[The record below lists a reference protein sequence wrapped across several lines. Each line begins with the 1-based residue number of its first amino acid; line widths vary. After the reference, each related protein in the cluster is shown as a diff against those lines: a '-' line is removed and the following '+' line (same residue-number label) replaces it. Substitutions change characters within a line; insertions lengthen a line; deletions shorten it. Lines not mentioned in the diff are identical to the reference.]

1 MIPRVVDASIAV
13 KWLLPEIHSGAARR
27 ILGGRHELV
36 APDLIWAEAGNV
48 LWKRV
53 RSGTVSTDDAQA
65 LLRDLRRFPITTLP
79 LSSLVESALEIAVSF
94 GRSVYDSLYLA
105 LALSRQCQLV
115 TADRRLYNSLSRG
128 PLARSLLWVEDI
140 P

>member
-1 MIPRVVDASIAV
+1 MIPSVVDASIAV
-13 KWLLPEIHSGAARR
+13 KWLLPEIHSAAAHR
-27 ILGGRHELV
+27 ILGGRNELF

-53 RSGTVSTDDAQA
+53 RIGAVSTDNAQA

-94 GRSVYDSLYLA
+94 GRTVYDSLYLA
-105 LALSRQCQLV
+105 LALTRQCQLV

-128 PLARSLLWVEDI
+128 PLAPSLLWVEDI

>member
-13 KWLLPEIHSGAARR
+13 KWLLPEIHSAAALR
-27 ILGGRHELV
+27 ILGGGNELF

-53 RSGTVSTDDAQA
+53 TSGAVSPDNAQA
-65 LLRDLRRFPITTLP
+65 LLRDLRRFPITTHP
-79 LSSLVESALEIAVSF
+79 LISLVDSALELAVSF
-94 GRSVYDSLYLA
+94 GRTVYDSLYIA

-115 TADRRLYNSLSRG
+115 TADRRLYNSLTRG
-128 PLARSLLWVEDI
+128 PLAPTLLWVEDI

>member
-1 MIPRVVDASIAV
+1 VIPRVVDASIAI
-13 KWLLPEIHSGAARR
+13 KWLLPEIHSAAALR
-27 ILGGRHELV
+27 ILEGRNELF

-53 RSGTVSTDDAQA
+53 RSGAVSTDNAQA

-79 LSSLVESALEIAVSF
+79 MGSLVESALEIAVSF
-94 GRSVYDSLYLA
+94 GRTVYDSLYLT

-115 TADRRLYNSLSRG
+115 TADRRLYNSLRRG
-128 PLARSLLWVEDI
+128 PLAPTLLWVEDI